1 MTTKELAD
9 RLTAECADD
18 IYNQT
23 VFAHL
28 EDRDKST
35 VKECINE
42 SIPLLELLEVARA
55 ADWQLSLGKPHT
67 GTPLAYPD
75 GCECEACECWNK
87 LERTLKSLEES
98 GVKI

>member
-55 ADWQLSLGKPHT
+55 ADKCIRAVGYVEQINRENIMIDAMIALRT
-67 GTPLAYPD
+67 
-75 GCECEACECWNK
+75 K
-87 LERTLKSLEES
+87 LPEL
-98 GVKI
+98 